1 MPIKELALGGLVVGA
16 LDLLDAVVF
25 FGLRN
30 GAKPVRIFQSIAAG
44 LLGRAA
50 FSGGA
55 QAAALGV
62 VLHFLIA
69 FLIVCTC
76 YALSRYIPFMTE
88 HVLVSGILFGIGAYF
103 VMNYLVIPL
112 SATSRGAFS
121 WAVFLNGLAIHA
133 FGIGVP
139 AMWFVA
145 RAGRPV

>member
-1 MPIKELALGGLVVGA
+1 VRITALALGGLVVGA

-25 FGLRN
+25 FGLRS
-30 GAKPVRIFQSIAAG
+30 GVKPVRIFQSIAAG
-44 LLGRAA
+44 LLGRSA

-55 QAAALGV
+55 QTAALGV
-62 VLHFLIA
+62 FLHFLIA

-88 HVLVSGILFGIGAYF
+88 HVVVGGILFGIGAYF

-112 SATSRGAFS
+112 SATSRGAFA
-121 WAVFLNGLAIHA
+121 WPVFLNGLAIHA

-139 AMWFVA
+139 AVWFVA
-145 RAGRPV
+145 RAGR